1 MKKFIV
7 LIVTLLLISGCDFNE
22 DFSDKFVYTTS
33 YPIEYAT
40 SVLYKDHANISSVYP
55 NGADN
60 KYEVT
65 DKKKDKY
72 SEGETFV
79 YSGIS
84 NEALLARDLLNK
96 NSNLQIIDA
105 TKGISTNSSYTRVWL
120 NPSNYLKLCSNIKSG
135 LIDYTDNAYV
145 KEEIN
150 ENYEVLK
157 EKVSLLEVQLYNIG
171 KNGNYDTILTTSDD
185 LTFLTKYNINVVS
198 IDENNVSIDKSYADA
213 KKLVDDKKVNYIYV
227 LEGQEINETQEKFI
241 STNNLKKIEI
251 NNLFTLSEE
260 ERSENKDYI
269 TLMNEIIENYKTE
282 LYKQ

>member
-1 MKKFIV
+1 MKKIIIV
-7 LIVTLLLISGCDFNE
+7 LTMLLFVTGCDFVD

-40 SVLYKDHANISSVYP
+40 NMLYKDHANISSVYP
-55 NGADN
+55 NGATS

-65 DKKKDKY
+65 DKKKTKY
-72 SEGETFV
+72 AEGETFV

-84 NEALLARDLLNK
+84 NEAALARDLLNK
-96 NSNLQIIDA
+96 NSNLKIIDA
-105 TKGISTNSSYTRVWL
+105 TKGISTSSSYTKVWL

-150 ENYEVLK
+150 SNYESLK

-171 KNGNYDTILTTSDD
+171 KNGNYNTLLTTSDD
-185 LTFLTKYNINVVS
+185 LNFLTKYNINVVS
-198 IDENNVSIDKSYADA
+198 IDENNASIDKSYADA
-213 KKLVDDKKVNYIYV
+213 KKLVDDKKVNYIY
-227 LEGQEINETQEKFI
+227 LMEGQELNDTQEKFI
-241 STNNLKKIEI
+241 STSNLKKIEI
-251 NNLFTLSEE
+251 NDLFTLSEE
-260 ERSENKDYI
+260 ERSESKDYI